1 VCSILVGLVLWELVG
16 RFVITDNILF
26 APLSKVLV
34 AFWDILVSG
43 EIWAHIYTSGVEF
56 LLGFL
61 LAAVV
66 GVLIGVLMAT
76 SKLAQDFL
84 DPWVYFFYCSP
95 LVALMPFYIMIFG
108 VALASKVAIVF
119 TVAVFPILLNTFVGI
134 RSTDPHLLEVGR
146 SFNCSRGQVFTKIL
160 VPSALPFIITGLQL
174 GIGRGLTG
182 VVVGELFSSQEGIGY
197 LIASA
202 SQSFDT
208 PVLLM
213 GVMLFSIA
221 GVVLMAFLKHI
232 ERRYAPWKQSQESRG
247 K

>member
-1 VCSILVGLVLWELVG
+1 
-16 RFVITDNILF
+16 
-26 APLSKVLV
+26 
-34 AFWDILVSG
+34 
-43 EIWAHIYTSGVEF
+43 
-56 LLGFL
+56 
-61 LAAVV
+61 
-66 GVLIGVLMAT
+66 
-76 SKLAQDFL
+76 
-84 DPWVYFFYCSP
+84 
-95 LVALMPFYIMIFG
+95 
-108 VALASKVAIVF
+108 
-119 TVAVFPILLNTFVGI
+119 VFPILLNTFVGI

-146 SFNCSRGQVFTKIL
+146 SFNCSRRQVFIKIM

-182 VVVGELFSSQEGIGY
+182 VVVGELFSSQQGIGY

-221 GVVLMAFLKHI
+221 GVLLMAFLKYI
-232 ERRYAPWKQSQESRG
+232 ERRYAPWKQSQESRD